1 MREIMLSGKSCMSL
15 MDVGQRN
22 INFGLVSKQEQ
33 GTKTKS
39 LLISNESEVPLLYK
53 IVKSG
58 YGCCPHPPPS
68 PRPSL
73 KELSMAHI
81 VGRNVA

>member
-1 MREIMLSGKSCMSL
+1 MREILLSGKSCMSL

-22 INFGLVSKQEQ
+22 LNFGLVSKQEQ

-58 YGCCPHPPPS
+58 YVFVMQK
-68 PRPSL
+68 L
-73 KELSMAHI
+73 V
-81 VGRNVA
+81 VGKYTSERK